1 MLEELVQKYI
11 EALDSGDDD
20 LAVYEQIRRLSKE
33 LSQTAFWETAEVARI
48 LYYRRKA
55 QAHEPE
61 LLTRLDTLLDSV
73 RKSDELKGRTL
84 GEYFSNLI
92 AHLRLNWPSI
102 LREMGISPNQSSNFA
117 RSIVPLTAL
126 LGPDKVAWLAKRLQ
140 ADAGTV
146 MRLARQE
153 LETQLLPAEPLGS
166 VSYRVLRDF
175 SAPSDAKPEAA
186 SDEEKMFAYLSSLEC
201 ALKAHSWGPG

>member
-33 LSQTAFWETAEVARI
+33 LGQTAFWETAEVART

-92 AHLRLNWPSI
+92 SHLRLNWPSI
-102 LREMGISPNQSSNFA
+102 LREMGISPNQSPNFA

-153 LETQLLPAEPLGS
+153 LERQLLPAEPLGS
-166 VSYRVLRDF
+166 VSYRLLRDF
-175 SAPSDAKPEAA
+175 SASSDAKPGAA
-186 SDEEKMFAYLSSLEC
+186 SDEEKMFAYLSSLES
-201 ALKAHSWGPG
+201 ALKAHS